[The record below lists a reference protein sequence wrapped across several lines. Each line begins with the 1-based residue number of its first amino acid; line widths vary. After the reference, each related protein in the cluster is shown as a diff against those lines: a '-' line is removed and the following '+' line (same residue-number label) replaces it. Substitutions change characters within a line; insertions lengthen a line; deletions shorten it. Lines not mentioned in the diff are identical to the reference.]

1 MTRAHLA
8 LIAHCTGKETDMKNR
23 SAIELYDTTLRDGTQ
38 GEKITLS
45 VQDKLL
51 ITEKLDEFGVDYIE
65 GGWPSS
71 NPKDEEFFR
80 RALHI
85 QLKNAKLCA
94 FGSTARKPDNIEKDP
109 NLTGLLK
116 SETPVITIFG
126 KTWKAHSAVG
136 LGLNDEENAELI
148 FKSVNFLKNRGR
160 QVLFDAE
167 HFFDGYKDNPV
178 FAMTMLQTAEEAGAD
193 RLVLCDTNGG
203 TMPHEVYTIVQEV
216 ISATN
221 IPIGI
226 HTHNDS
232 DLAVANALSA
242 LRAGATHVQGTI
254 NGIGERCG
262 NANLISIIPNVI
274 LKLNG
279 HFHHKLN
286 LNQLTSLSNSVYEL
300 LNLPP
305 DNRAPFVGKSAFAH
319 KGGIHVSAVL
329 KESSLYEHIDPKT
342 VGNRQ
347 RVLVSELAGQSNIRY
362 KAKELGIELPDSGEL
377 FKKIVQ
383 RIKKLE
389 YEGFQFDVAE
399 ASFEL
404 LLHHELGKFKPFFE
418 VLESKVH
425 IESAKN
431 REPVDQAILKIEVND
446 EIEMTAADGDGPVN
460 ALDKALRKVLR
471 GFYPAIRTIKLVDYK
486 VRVLEEKKGTS
497 AKVRVLIETSDGHST
512 WSTVGVSTN
521 IIDAS
526 LQALSDSI
534 NYYLFNMQETT
545 YAAPAEVQ

>member
-1 MTRAHLA
+1 
-8 LIAHCTGKETDMKNR
+8 MKQR

-38 GEKITLS
+38 GEKINLS

-51 ITEKLDEFGVDYIE
+51 IAEKLDEFGADYIE

-71 NPKDEEFFR
+71 NPKDEEFFSK
-80 RALHI
+80 ALH
-85 QLKNAKLCA
+85 LNLRNARLAA
-94 FGSTARKPDNIEKDP
+94 FGSTARKPDAIESDP
-109 NLTGLLK
+109 NLSGLLK

-126 KTWKAHSAVG
+126 KTWKAHSSKG
-136 LGLNDEENAELI
+136 LGLGDEENADLI
-148 FKSVNFLKNRGR
+148 HKSVRFLKSEGR
-160 QVLFDAE
+160 EVLFDAE
-167 HFFDGYKDNPV
+167 HFFDGYKDNPA
-178 FAMTMLQTAEEAGAD
+178 FAMRMLLAAEEAGAD

-203 TMPHEVYTIVQEV
+203 SMPHEVFEIVQEV
-216 ISATN
+216 SASTAV
-221 IPIGI
+221 PIGI
-226 HTHNDS
+226 HTHNDG
-232 DLAVANALSA
+232 DLAVANALAA
-242 LRAGATHVQGTI
+242 LRAGAVHVQGTI

-274 LKLNG
+274 LKLDG
-279 HFHHKLN
+279 RFHHKLQ
-286 LNQLTSLSNSVYEL
+286 LKQLTPLSKFVYEI
-300 LNLPP
+300 LNMPP
-305 DNRAPFVGKSAFAH
+305 DNKAPFVGKSAFAH

-329 KESSLYEHIDPKT
+329 KESSLYEHIAPET

-362 KAKELGIELPDSGEL
+362 KAAELGIELAESGEL
-377 FKKIVQ
+377 FKNIVQ

-404 LLHHELGKFKPFFE
+404 LLRHEMGQFRPFFE

-425 IESAKN
+425 IESGKN
-431 REPVDQAILKIEVND
+431 REPVDQAVLKVEVNE

-460 ALDKALRKVLR
+460 ALDKALRKALR
-471 GFYPAIRTIKLVDYK
+471 GFYPSIRTVKLIDYK

-497 AKVRVLIETSDGHST
+497 AKVRVLIETSDGRTS

-534 NYYLFNMQETT
+534 NYHLFHESLVQRQETET
-545 YAAPAEVQ
+545 TVR

>member
-1 MTRAHLA
+1 
-8 LIAHCTGKETDMKNR
+8 MKNR

-51 ITEKLDEFGVDYIE
+51 IAEKLDEFGVDYIE

-80 RALHI
+80 RALHL
-85 QLKNAKLCA
+85 QLENAKLCA
-94 FGSTARKPDNIEKDP
+94 FGSTARKPENIENDP

-136 LGLNDEENAELI
+136 LGLNDKENAELI
-148 FKSVNFLKNRGR
+148 FKSVSFLKSRGR
-160 QVLFDAE
+160 EVLFDAE
-167 HFFDGYKDNPV
+167 HFFDGYKDNPA
-178 FAMTMLQTAEEAGAD
+178 FAMRMLLSAEEAGAD

-203 TMPHEVYTIVQEV
+203 TMPHEVYEIVREV
-216 ISATN
+216 LSTTTV
-221 IPIGI
+221 PIGI

-242 LRAGATHVQGTI
+242 LRAGANHVQGTI

-279 HFHHKLN
+279 RFRHKLN
-286 LNQLTSLSNSVYEL
+286 LNHLTTLSNSVYEL

-362 KAKELGIELPDSGEL
+362 KAKELGIELPDNGEL

-389 YEGFQFDVAE
+389 HEGFQFDVAE

-404 LLHHELGKFKPFFE
+404 LLRHELGQFRPFFE

-425 IESAKN
+425 VESGKN

-460 ALDKALRKVLR
+460 ALDKALRKILR
-471 GFYPAIRTIKLVDYK
+471 GFYPAIRNVKLVDYK
-486 VRVLEEKKGTS
+486 VRVLEEKKGS
-497 AKVRVLIETSDGHST
+497 RAKVRVLIETSDGHST

-534 NYYLFNMQETT
+534 NYYLFNMQEVPCS
-545 YAAPAEVQ
+545 PASAEAE